1 METTFE
7 TTMKC
12 GSCLSKVTPLLDA
25 EPSVASWRAD
35 LDDPRKPIT
44 VTGAGDVRNDAV
56 LEQLSRV
63 DIDAK
68 PMSETASP
76 HGSDRPTFRW
86 STYRPL
92 ALVVGYV
99 VAATLLA
106 RWRSSDWDAAAAI
119 RDFMGFFFIAFAFFK
134 WLDVPKFADA
144 FQTYDVIAKHSR
156 GYALSYPMIE
166 TALGVMFLTGL
177 YPRIAAAVTII
188 VMVVGLIGVVW
199 AVRQKRAIQ
208 CACLGTAFN
217 LPMSTVTIVEN
228 GVMAVMAAG
237 MLFGI

>member
-44 VTGAGDVRNDAV
+44 VTWAGDVRNDAV

-68 PMSETASP
+68 PMSETASL
-76 HGSDRPTFRW
+76 HGSDKPTFRW

-106 RWRSSDWDAAAAI
+106 RWRSSDWDAAAAMG
-119 RDFMGFFFIAFAFFK
+119 DFMGFFFIAFAFFK

-144 FQTYDVIAKHSR
+144 FQTYDVVARHSR
-156 GYALSYPMIE
+156 TYALSYPAIE
-166 TALGVMFLTGL
+166 TALGVMFLIGI
-177 YPRIAAAVTII
+177 YPRIAATATLVL
-188 VMVVGLIGVVW
+188 MVVGLVGVVW

-228 GVMAVMAAG
+228 GVMAAMAAG